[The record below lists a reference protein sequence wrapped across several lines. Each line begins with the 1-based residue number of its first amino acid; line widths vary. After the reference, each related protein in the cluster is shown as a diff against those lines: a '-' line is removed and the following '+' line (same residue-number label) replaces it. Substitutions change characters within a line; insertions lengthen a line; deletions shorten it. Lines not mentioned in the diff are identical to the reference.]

1 MCNFWELSCKVGE
14 AVSEASDNVISQWA
28 QSIMESLSTGMIK
41 LGTWWASVGT
51 PTLEGSDSP
60 VGFIHSHTTWLVVA
74 VAIGS
79 FVVAGAQLAW
89 TKRGE
94 PARDLLR
101 SMFTLVVTSTV
112 GVSIAQLLVTASDDF
127 SKWILSEAGMGDDGK
142 FLSKILTVATMNPGS
157 IGMMVIIVM
166 GLLGLVA
173 NLVQFGLMF
182 VRSAMLILLVG
193 IVPLAGAATNT
204 KWGQAWLSKTIAWFV
219 AFLMFKPA
227 ASIVY
232 AVAIKLIQG
241 QTWNTTGDDFTS
253 FVLGVIM
260 MVLAVMALPAL
271 MAFIVPATGAI
282 AGGGAGATASGAV
295 MASGAMMTR
304 RHMGSASGSTD
315 SSSRAS
321 GASGSSSGGGEAAS
335 GASVT
340 PGASVGAG
348 GAGTS
353 GAGGAAAGGSAAGG
367 AAGASAGGSAAA
379 GAAAGGPAGAAA
391 GAAVEGAGK
400 VVSAVKG
407 AAQSAVADSTGSPSG
422 AQTTTT
428 PSPVTPSAP
437 SAPSG
442 SDAGS
447 AVKHARSSF
456 DDAGGATGSGEVS
469 R

>member
-14 AVSEASDNVISQWA
+14 AVSEASDNIISQWA

-304 RHMGSASGSTD
+304 RHMGSTSGSTD

-335 GASVT
+335 GASAT

-353 GAGGAAAGGSAAGG
+353 GAGGAAAGG
-367 AAGASAGGSAAA
+367 AAGASAGGSAGA
-379 GAAAGGPAGAAA
+379 GGAVAGPAGAAA
-391 GAAVEGAGK
+391 GAVVQGAGK
-400 VVSAVKG
+400 AVSAVKG
-407 AAQSAVADSTGSPSG
+407 AAESAVADSTGSPSG
-422 AQTTTT
+422 AQTTT

-442 SDAGS
+442 SDTGS

>member
-14 AVSEASDNVISQWA
+14 AVSEASDNIISQWA

-304 RHMGSASGSTD
+304 RHMGSTSGSTD

-321 GASGSSSGGGEAAS
+321 VASGSSSGGGEAAS
-335 GASVT
+335 GASAT

-348 GAGTS
+348 GAGTAGAS
-353 GAGGAAAGGSAAGG
+353 AGGAAAGGGAAGG
-367 AAGASAGGSAAA
+367 AAAGGAV
-379 GAAAGGPAGAAA
+379 GGPAGAAA
-391 GAAVEGAGK
+391 GAVVQGAGK
-400 VVSAVKG
+400 AVSAVKG
-407 AAQSAVADSTGSPSG
+407 AAESAVGESGGSPSG
-422 AQTTTT
+422 AQTTT

-442 SDAGS
+442 SDTGS

>member
-304 RHMGSASGSTD
+304 RHMGSTSGSTD

-335 GASVT
+335 GASAT

-353 GAGGAAAGGSAAGG
+353 GAGGAAAGG
-367 AAGASAGGSAAA
+367 AAGASAGGSAGA
-379 GAAAGGPAGAAA
+379 GGAVAGPAGAAA
-391 GAAVEGAGK
+391 GAVVQGAGK
-400 VVSAVKG
+400 AVSAVKG
-407 AAQSAVADSTGSPSG
+407 AAESAVADSTGSPSG
-422 AQTTTT
+422 AQTTT

-442 SDAGS
+442 SDTGS